1 MSETSTF
8 SSLGLGPE
16 LLKTIMDLG
25 YEAPTPIQERTI
37 PALLAGRDV
46 IGQAQTGTG
55 KTAAFALPMLSRID
69 VTKSETQG
77 LVLAPTRELAMQ
89 VAEAIHSYA
98 HGLGPLV
105 VLPVYGGAPIFHQ
118 LKRLERGVHIV
129 VGTPGRLIDMLDR
142 KALKLDKL
150 RMVVLDEADEM
161 LKMGFIEDVERIL
174 GDAPSDR
181 QTALFS
187 ATMPDEVLRIAKRH
201 LKNPERIALEH
212 RGSVAA
218 PAIAQRFL
226 NINESQKLEV
236 LTQIL
241 ELEESEAT
249 LIFRRTKNG
258 AAELAEKLQGR
269 GFAAEPMHG
278 DMNQSQRESVI
289 RRLRAGQVEVVVA
302 TDVAARGLDVE
313 QIEHVINYDVPN
325 DVEAYVHRIGRTG
338 RAGRKGVATLFVTPR
353 ERRMMREIERF
364 TGMPIKPMKMPTR
377 ADVAAKRVDVF
388 KDTLRESMQ
397 EGGLDLYLQV
407 VEELV
412 AEGTFELAEVAAAA
426 AKLAN
431 GARGLVDAQ
440 TGAPAP
446 RGKSEARPAAAAA
459 PAKTSPKPAAARPK
473 KTVDEQPG
481 EQPGQYSKPESEPI
495 AARSSAPAPQRAEP
509 VSELDRDD
517 DTAPLGEN
525 DPLSSPDSV
534 SSAPS
539 PSETGTDALPR
550 KKKPL
555 RAKSPLPPEDLDPD
569 APVRLRMEVGRR
581 DGIRPADVVGSIA
594 NEAGISGRDIGPID
608 IRDDVTF
615 VSIPAGSVD
624 LVLDKVGRA
633 KFRGRP
639 VNLRIADADDDRM
652 RPKPNPEDR
661 RPPRAQSETRPPR
674 PPYGDRKP
682 GGSDARGP
690 KREFRDDRPSRDDD
704 RRPARPPYAARGGAR
719 PGPGGPKP
727 AFRPGGPPRK
737 FSNDRPPRDDDRR
750 PPRAPYGDRGG
761 ARPGPGGPK
770 REFRPGG
777 PPRKFSNDRPPRDDD
792 RRPPRA
798 PYGDR
803 GGARPGPGGPKRE
816 FRPGGPPRKFSSD
829 RPPRD
834 DDRRP
839 ARAPYGDRSGARPGP
854 GGPKREFRPGG
865 PPRNFSNDRPS
876 RPRDDARP
884 PRRDAASGA
893 RPSYPK
899 RPFTKSAG
907 GPVRRG
913 PAGASRGPGGP
924 KKGKK

>member
-1 MSETSTF
+1 MSEPSTF
-8 SSLGLGPE
+8 ASLGLGPE
-16 LLKTIMDLG
+16 LLKTITDLG

-37 PALLAGRDV
+37 PVLLAGRDV

-69 VTKSETQG
+69 VNKSETQG
-77 LVLAPTRELAMQ
+77 LVMAPTRELAMQ

-142 KALKLDKL
+142 KALRLDRL

-174 GDAPSDR
+174 GDAPADR

-187 ATMPDEVLRIAKRH
+187 ATMPDGVLRIARRH
-201 LKNPERIALEH
+201 LRNPERIELEH
-212 RGSVAA
+212 KTSVAA
-218 PAIAQRFL
+218 TAIAQRFL
-226 NINESQKLEV
+226 NINEGQKLEV

-338 RAGRKGVATLFVTPR
+338 RAGRSGVATLFVTPR

-364 TGMPIKPMKMPTR
+364 TGMAIKPMKMPTR

-388 KDTLRESMQ
+388 KDSLRESLQ

-431 GARGLVDAQ
+431 GARGLVD
-440 TGAPAP
+440 TIPSAPAT
-446 RGKSEARPAAAAA
+446 RSRSEA
-459 PAKTSPKPAAARPK
+459 KPAASAAPPRSAVKPLAKSAAKPAEKRPLQ
-473 KTVDEQPG
+473 TSAEPSRERIPSSVET
-481 EQPGQYSKPESEPI
+481 PI
-495 AARSSAPAPQRAEP
+495 AQESPALEVRTEDPLQDVEN
-509 VSELDRDD
+509 
-517 DTAPLGEN
+517 DTAPIGEN
-525 DPLSSPDSV
+525 DPLADSAAV
-534 SSAPS
+534 PVADDAGDSAQ
-539 PSETGTDALPR
+539 
-550 KKKPL
+550 KKKKV
-555 RAKSPLPPEDLDPD
+555 RAKAPVPDADFDPD

-639 VNLRIADADDDRM
+639 VNLRIADADDDRL

-661 RPPRAQSETRPPR
+661 RPPRATSDARPSR

-682 GGSDARGP
+682 VGGETRGP
-690 KREFRDDRPSRDDD
+690 KRDFREDRPSRDDD
-704 RRPARPPYAARGGAR
+704 RRPPRSPYAARGGPR
-719 PGPGGPKP
+719 PGPGGPKR
-727 AFRPGGPPRK
+727 AFRPGAGSPPRK
-737 FSNDRPPRDDDRR
+737 FGSDRPPRDDDRR
-750 PPRAPYGDRGG
+750 PPRAPYGDRGGPRPGPGGPKREFRPGAGAPPRKFSSDRPARDDDRRPARAPYGDRGG

-770 REFRPGG
+770 REFRPAG
-777 PPRKFSNDRPPRDDD
+777 P
-792 RRPPRA
+792 
-798 PYGDR
+798 
-803 GGARPGPGGPKRE
+803 
-816 FRPGGPPRKFSSD
+816 
-829 RPPRD
+829 
-834 DDRRP
+834 
-839 ARAPYGDRSGARPGP
+839 
-854 GGPKREFRPGG
+854 
-865 PPRNFSNDRPS
+865 RPS
-876 RPRDDARP
+876 RPRDDDRP
-884 PRRDAASGA
+884 PRRDASAGA
-893 RPSYPK
+893 RPAYGK
-899 RPFTKSAG
+899 RPFTKSTG
-907 GPVRRG
+907 GPPRRG
-913 PAGASRGPGGP
+913 PGGPSRGPGGP
-924 KKGKK
+924 KRGKK